1 MTSLAQSV
9 PQGISDLVDRI
20 THWPKPAIIA
30 AMVTGFVLF
39 WPVGLAFVYILVR
52 RKKMNCRS
60 ANSFRSEWSTLSAMR
75 PTGNVAFDDYRR
87 ATLERLQEESREF
100 GAFVERLR
108 RAKDQSEF
116 EAFMADRAAKNG
128 PAV

>member
-1 MTSLAQSV
+1 MS
-9 PQGISDLVDRI
+9 
-20 THWPKPAIIA
+20 
-30 AMVTGFVLF
+30 
-39 WPVGLAFVYILVR
+39 
-52 RKKMNCRS
+52 CR
-60 ANSFRSEWSTLSAMR
+60 NTNLYRSEWSTLGAMR
-75 PTGNVAFDDYRR
+75 PTGNAAFDDYRR

-108 RAKDQSEF
+108 RAKDESEF